1 MSSNELE
8 FLTREELLSGG
19 LALGP
24 QASTLLF
31 AIESQT
37 AQLVAHSQQATALY
51 LTVRAA
57 EERERAFLEALAAGR
72 DLPLQPRFV

>member
-37 AQLVAHSQQATALY
+37 AQLVAHSQRATALY
-51 LTVRAA
+51 LHCKSGRGARA
-57 EERERAFLEALAAGR
+57 
-72 DLPLQPRFV
+72 RFS